1 MTSAPRGQA
10 QRYIQGIQRNL
21 TRLEEILRRLEAQ
34 SPQIPTQDARSE
46 LLSQVHVAGA
56 MDQRRLFEL
65 LDQRG
70 MSHAWIGAQVGAEY
84 LDVWQGADGRTWYR
98 VTQRAVREL
107 YLGQMATLSGQPA
120 ESQSSFAED
129 WDSQEDSAYDSL

>member
-1 MTSAPRGQA
+1 MSTAPRGQA
-10 QRYIQGIQRNL
+10 QRYIQGIHRNL
-21 TRLEEILRRLEAQ
+21 SRLEDLLRRLEAQ
-34 SPQIPTQDARSE
+34 SPRVPTRDTRSE

-56 MDQRRLFEL
+56 IDQRRLFDL
-65 LDQRG
+65 LDQRSV
-70 MSHAWIGAQVGAEY
+70 SHAWIGAQVGAEY

-107 YLGQMATLSGQPA
+107 YLGQMAASSGQPDQ
-120 ESQSSFAED
+120 SQSPFAED

>member
-1 MTSAPRGQA
+1 MSTAPRGQA

-21 TRLEEILRRLEAQ
+21 SRLEDLLRSLEAQ
-34 SPQIPTQDARSE
+34 SPKVPTRDTRSE
-46 LLSQVHVAGA
+46 LLARVHVAGA
-56 MDQRRLFEL
+56 IDQRLLFDL

-70 MSHAWIGAQVGAEY
+70 VSHAWIGAQVGAEY

-107 YLGQMATLSGQPA
+107 YLGQMAASSGQVDQ
-120 ESQSSFAED
+120 SQSPFAED

>member
-65 LDQRG
+65 LDQRS

-107 YLGQMATLSGQPA
+107 YLGQMAAQAGQPA
-120 ESQSSFAED
+120 ESQSPLSDD
-129 WDSQEDSAYDSL
+129 WDSQEDSAYDRL

>member
-21 TRLEEILRRLEAQ
+21 TRLEEVLRSLEAQ

-70 MSHAWIGAQVGAEY
+70 TNHAWIGAQVGAEY

-107 YLGQMATLSGQPA
+107 HLGQMAAQSGQPT
-120 ESQSSFAED
+120 ESQSPLSDD
-129 WDSQEDSAYDSL
+129 WDSQEDSAYDRL

>member
-1 MTSAPRGQA
+1 
-10 QRYIQGIQRNL
+10 
-21 TRLEEILRRLEAQ
+21 
-34 SPQIPTQDARSE
+34 
-46 LLSQVHVAGA
+46 

-65 LDQRG
+65 LDQRS

-107 YLGQMATLSGQPA
+107 YLGQMAAQSGQPA
-120 ESQSSFAED
+120 ESQSPLSED
-129 WDSQEDSAYDSL
+129 WDSQEDSAYDRL